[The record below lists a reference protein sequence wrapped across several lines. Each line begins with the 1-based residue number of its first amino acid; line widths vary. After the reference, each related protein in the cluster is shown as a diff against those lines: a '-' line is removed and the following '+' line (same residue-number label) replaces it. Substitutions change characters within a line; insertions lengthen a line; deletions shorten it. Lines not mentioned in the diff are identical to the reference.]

1 MSQWAVDI
9 SDLDLGDM
17 QKNLRARGARRLVV
31 TFAAVAF
38 LLFAPAGSLRF
49 WQAWV
54 FLAGMATL
62 WTCFFVDLLRRDPE
76 LLERRLRSKESE
88 PAQKLLLKIFS
99 ALLYLGFVTAG
110 LDFRFGWSQ
119 LKFGGVPIAAVAA
132 AQLAAAL
139 AYWLVFVVMR
149 ANSFAGSTIEV
160 EEGQSVIESGP
171 YGWVRHP
178 MYLGMTVCA
187 LAAPVALGSYV
198 AMPIFALI
206 VPVLMARS
214 MQEEK
219 TLQRRLAG
227 YAEYCARTRFRLV
240 PWIW

>member
-1 MSQWAVDI
+1 MSQWVVDI
-9 SDLDLGDM
+9 AELDLGDM

-31 TFAAVAF
+31 TFAALAF
-38 LLFAPAGSLRF
+38 LLFVPAGSLRF

-54 FLAGMATL
+54 FLAVMGTL
-62 WTCFFVDLLRRDPE
+62 WTYFFVDLLRHDPQ
-76 LLERRLRSKESE
+76 LLERRMRSKESE
-88 PAQKLLLKIFS
+88 PVQKLLLKIFS
-99 ALLYLGFVTAG
+99 AVLYVGFVAAG

-119 LKFGGVPIAAVAA
+119 LKFGGVPVVAVAA

-139 AYWLVFVVMR
+139 AYWLVFLVMR

-160 EEGQSVIESGP
+160 EKGQNVIATGP

-178 MYLGMTVCA
+178 MYLGMAVSA
-187 LAAPVALGSYV
+187 LAAPLALGSYIALPV
-198 AMPIFALI
+198 FALI
-206 VPVLMARS
+206 VPVLMARL